1 MEVDMQ
7 ATDWGEMR
15 VKAEGAPDDGRRSL
29 QTTMWV

>member
-15 VKAEGAPDDGRRSL
+15 VKAEGAPDGRRSL